1 MDLGV
6 VIVPL
11 SYNYSLKQGKEIKM
25 SKNVCI
31 GVDLGTTNS
40 AVSVFEGG
48 TYKIIPN
55 SEGNNTTPSVV
66 AFMDNGE
73 IIVGESAKR
82 QAVTNPLKTIDSV
95 KRIMGLMMNEPKTK
109 EAMDRVQ
116 YKIVNRN
123 GAAAIEFDGKT
134 YTPQEISAKILTK
147 LKNDA
152 EAYLGHPVT
161 DAVITVPA
169 YFNDAQR
176 KATQDAGK
184 IAGLN
189 VLRIINEP
197 TAASLAYGIDK
208 KEEETI
214 CVVDFGGGT
223 FDVSVIEVGDGAF
236 EVLST
241 DGNAFLG
248 GKDADKKIVDFLTAE
263 FKKDSGIDL
272 SKDALAMQ
280 RLMDTAEKA
289 KKELSSSMETDI
301 NLPYITADASGPKH
315 LVTKLTRAKFD
326 SMIEEMVDE
335 IIVHIKDALTQAK
348 MTKDDIKEVVMVGGS
363 TRIPL
368 VKTKVSEFF
377 NGKTLNN
384 SVNPDEVVAA
394 GAAIQG
400 GVLKGTVTDILL
412 LDVTPLSLGIE
423 TLGGI
428 MTKMIDKGTT
438 IPTSATETFST
449 AADNQPAV
457 SVLIGQGEANLFS
470 SNKLLGKFDLG
481 DIAPAP
487 RGIPQIE
494 IKLDV
499 DANGVLTVTAKDK
512 ATGKANSITIT
523 GSSGLTDAE
532 IAKMVADAEADNAKN
547 KDKLEAIKSKNNL
560 DSAISQAEKFI
571 KDNESVDTVA
581 LKTEI
586 ESAKTVVAN
595 DNASKDELGKAYEQL
610 MSVFQQIGAKM
621 YEQQTAQ
628 AHPEQ
633 QTAKDDSIIDAEF
646 TKE

>member
-1 MDLGV
+1 
-6 VIVPL
+6 
-11 SYNYSLKQGKEIKM
+11 M
-25 SKNVCI
+25 SKSHVI
-31 GVDLGTTNS
+31 GIDLGTTNS
-40 AVSVFEGG
+40 AVGVFENG

-73 IIVGESAKR
+73 VIVGESAKR
-82 QAVTNPLKTIDSV
+82 QAITNPLKTIDSV
-95 KRIMGLMMNEPKTK
+95 KRIMGLMMNESKAK
-109 EAMDRVQ
+109 EAMDKVQ

-123 GAAAIEFDGKT
+123 GAAAVEIDGKS

-147 LKNDA
+147 MKNDA
-152 EAYLGHPVT
+152 EAYLGTTVT

-208 KEEETI
+208 NEEETI

-223 FDVSVIEVGDGAF
+223 FDVSVIEAGDGAF

-263 FKKDSGIDL
+263 FKKDTGIDL
-272 SKDALAMQ
+272 SKDMLAMQ

-301 NLPYITADASGPKH
+301 NLPYITADATGPKH

-326 SMIEEMVDE
+326 SMIEDMVDE
-335 IIVHIKDALTQAK
+335 IIVHIKDALKQAK
-348 MTKDDIKEVVMVGGS
+348 VTKEDIKEVVMVGGS

-400 GVLKGTVTDILL
+400 GVLRGDVTDILL

-470 SNKLLGKFDLG
+470 ANKLLGKFDLG
-481 DIAPAP
+481 GIAPAP
-487 RGIPQIE
+487 RGVPQIE

-499 DANGVLTVTAKDK
+499 DANGVLTVSAKDK
-512 ATGKANSITIT
+512 ATGKQNSITIT

-532 IAKMVADAEADNAKN
+532 IAKMVAEAEADNARN
-547 KDKLEAIKSKNNL
+547 KDKLETIKAKNNL
-560 DSAISQAEKFI
+560 DSLISQAEKFI
-571 KDNESVDTVA
+571 KDNSTVDTA
-581 LKTEI
+581 ELKTEI
-586 ESAKTVVAN
+586 ESAQKVC
-595 DNASKDELGKAYEQL
+595 DNNTSSKDELEAAHNKL
-610 MSVFQQIGAKM
+610 MTTFQQIGTKM
-621 YEQQTAQ
+621 YESQQQQTAS

-633 QTAKDDSIIDAEF
+633 NTYDGTVIDAEVD
-646 TKE
+646 KG

>member
-1 MDLGV
+1 
-6 VIVPL
+6 
-11 SYNYSLKQGKEIKM
+11 M
-25 SKNVCI
+25 SKSQVI
-31 GVDLGTTNS
+31 GIDLGTTNS
-40 AVSVFEGG
+40 AVGVFENGA
-48 TYKIIPN
+48 YKIIPN

-82 QAVTNPLKTIDSV
+82 QAITNPLKTVDSV
-95 KRIMGLMMNEPKTK
+95 KRIMGMMFNESKTK
-109 EAMDRVQ
+109 EAMDKVQ
-116 YKIVNRN
+116 YKIVNRS
-123 GAAAIEFDGKT
+123 GAAGIEIDGKA
-134 YTPQEISAKILTK
+134 YSPEEISAKILMK
-147 LKNDA
+147 MKSDA
-152 EAYLGHPVT
+152 EAYLGTTVT

-169 YFNDAQR
+169 YFNDSQR

-208 KEEETI
+208 KHEETI

-223 FDVSVIEVGDGAF
+223 FDVSVIEAGDGTF

-248 GKDADKKIVDFLTAE
+248 GKDADKKIVDYLVAE
-263 FKKDSGIDL
+263 FKKDTGIDL

-280 RLMDTAEKA
+280 RLMDTAEKT

-301 NLPYITADASGPKH
+301 NLPYITADSTGPKH

-326 SMIEEMVDE
+326 GMIEDMVEE
-335 IIVHIKDALTQAK
+335 IIVHIKDALVQAK
-348 MTKDDIKEVVMVGGS
+348 VTKSDIKEVVMVGGS

-377 NGKTLNN
+377 DGKTLNN

-400 GVLKGTVTDILL
+400 GVLRGDVTDILL

-457 SVLIGQGEANLFS
+457 SVLIGQGEAQMFS

-481 DIAPAP
+481 GIAPAP
-487 RGIPQIE
+487 RGMPQIE

-532 IAKMVADAEADNAKN
+532 IAKMVADAEADNIKN
-547 KDKLEAIKSKNNL
+547 KDRLEAIKAKNTL
-560 DSAISQAEKFI
+560 DSVISQAEKFI
-571 KDNESVDTVA
+571 KDNSTVDTAA
-581 LKTEI
+581 LKTEV
-586 ESAKTVVAN
+586 ESAQTIA
-595 DNASKDELGKAYEQL
+595 DNNNSTKAELDSAHEKL
-610 MSVFQQIGAKM
+610 MKVFQEVGAKM
-621 YEQQTAQ
+621 YENQQTTQ

-633 QTAKDDSIIDAEF
+633 QNTYDGEVIDAEVE
-646 TKE
+646 K

>member
-1 MDLGV
+1 
-6 VIVPL
+6 
-11 SYNYSLKQGKEIKM
+11 M
-25 SKNVCI
+25 SKVVGI
-31 GVDLGTTNS
+31 DLGTTNS
-40 AVSVFEGG
+40 AVGVYENG
-48 TYKIIPN
+48 TFKIIPN

-66 AFMDNGE
+66 AFLDSGAV
-73 IIVGESAKR
+73 IVGESAKR
-82 QAVTNPLKTIDSV
+82 QSVTNPLRTIDSV
-95 KRIMGLMMNEPKTK
+95 KRIMGLMMNEKK
-109 EAMDRVQ
+109 AQEAMDKVQ

-123 GAAAIEFDGKT
+123 GAAAVEIDGKA

-152 EAYLGHPVT
+152 EDYLGTKVT

-208 KEEETI
+208 KKDEVI

-223 FDVSVIEVGDGAF
+223 FDVSVIDVGEDGSF

-248 GKDADKKIVDFLTAE
+248 GKDADKKIVDHLISE
-263 FKKDSGIDL
+263 FKKDTGVDL
-272 SKDALAMQ
+272 SKDTLALQ

-315 LVTKLTRAKFD
+315 LVTKITRSKFNT
-326 SMIEEMVDE
+326 MIEEMVDE
-335 IIVHIKDALTQAK
+335 IIVHIKDALEQANK
-348 MTKDDIKEVVMVGGS
+348 KPSEIDEVVMVGGS

-368 VKTKVSEFF
+368 VKERVSQFF

-400 GVLKGTVTDILL
+400 GVLKGEVTDVLL
-412 LDVTPLSLGIE
+412 LDVTPLSIGIE
-423 TLGGI
+423 TLGGV
-428 MTKMIDKGTT
+428 MTKMIEKGTT
-438 IPTSATETFST
+438 IPTTATEVFST

-457 SVLIGQGEANLFS
+457 SVMIGQGEAELFS
-470 SNKLLGKFDLG
+470 SNKLLGTFLLG
-481 DIAPAP
+481 DIPPAP
-487 RGIPQIE
+487 RGVPKIT
-494 IKLDV
+494 IKLDI
-499 DANGVLTVTAKDK
+499 DANGVLTVSAKDE

-523 GSSGLTDAE
+523 GSSGLTESE
-532 IAKMVADAEADNAKN
+532 IAKMVADAEADNVKN
-547 KDKLEAIKSKNNL
+547 KEKLEKIKSKNSL
-560 DSAISQAEKFI
+560 DSSIAQAEKFI
-571 KDNESVDTVA
+571 KDNTSIDAAA
-581 LKTEI
+581 LKNEI
-586 ESAKTVVAN
+586 ESAQKISESESSTKVDLDAATN
-595 DNASKDELGKAYEQL
+595 KL
-610 MSVFQQIGAKM
+610 MTVFQQIGSKM
-621 YEQQTAQ
+621 YEQQ
-628 AHPEQ
+628 
-633 QTAKDDSIIDAEF
+633 QTASAHAEKQPVDGEVIDAEIEN
-646 TKE
+646 K

>member
-1 MDLGV
+1 M
-6 VIVPL
+6 
-11 SYNYSLKQGKEIKM
+11 SNKNNSL
-25 SKNVCI
+25 CI

-40 AVSVFEGG
+40 AVGVFENGA
-48 TYKIIPN
+48 YKIIPN

-73 IIVGESAKR
+73 VIVGESAKR
-82 QAVTNPLKTIDSV
+82 QAITNPLKTIDSV
-95 KRIMGLMMNEPKTK
+95 KRIMGLMMNESKAK
-109 EAMDRVQ
+109 EAMDKVQ

-123 GAAAIEFDGKT
+123 GAAAVEIDGKS

-147 LKNDA
+147 MKNDA
-152 EAYLGHPVT
+152 EAYLGTTVT

-223 FDVSVIEVGDGAF
+223 FDVSVIEAGDGAF

-263 FKKDSGIDL
+263 FKKDTGIDL
-272 SKDALAMQ
+272 SKDMLAMQ

-301 NLPYITADASGPKH
+301 NLPYITADATGPKH

-326 SMIEEMVDE
+326 SMIEDMVDE
-335 IIVHIKDALTQAK
+335 IIVHIKDALKQAK
-348 MTKDDIKEVVMVGGS
+348 VTKEDIKEVVMVGGS

-400 GVLKGTVTDILL
+400 GVLRGDVTDILL

-470 SNKLLGKFDLG
+470 ANKLLGKFDLG
-481 DIAPAP
+481 GIAPAP
-487 RGIPQIE
+487 RGVPQIE

-499 DANGVLTVTAKDK
+499 DANGVLTVSAKDK
-512 ATGKANSITIT
+512 ATGKQNSITIT

-532 IAKMVADAEADNAKN
+532 IAKMVAEAEADNARN
-547 KDKLEAIKSKNNL
+547 KDKLEAIKAKNNL
-560 DSAISQAEKFI
+560 DSLISQAEKFI
-571 KDNESVDTVA
+571 KDNSTVDTA
-581 LKTEI
+581 ELKTEI
-586 ESAKTVVAN
+586 ESAQKVC
-595 DNASKDELGKAYEQL
+595 DNASSSKDELEAAHNKL
-610 MSVFQQIGAKM
+610 MTVFQQIGAKM
-621 YEQQTAQ
+621 YESQQQQTAS

-633 QTAKDDSIIDAEF
+633 NTYDGTVIDAEVD
-646 TKE
+646 KG

>member
-123 GAAAIEFDGKT
+123 GAAAIEIDGKS

-223 FDVSVIEVGDGAF
+223 FDVSVIEAGDGAF

-272 SKDALAMQ
+272 SKEALAMQ

-326 SMIEEMVDE
+326 GMIEEMVDE

-481 DIAPAP
+481 GIAPAP
-487 RGIPQIE
+487 RGVPKIT
-494 IKLDV
+494 IKFDI
-499 DANGVLTVTAKDK
+499 DANGVLTVSAKDDV
-512 ATGKANSITIT
+512 TGKANSVTVS
-523 GSSGLTDAE
+523 GSSGLTESE

-560 DSAISQAEKFI
+560 DGAISQAEKFI
-571 KDNESVDTVA
+571 KDNEIVDTAA

-595 DNASKDELGKAYEQL
+595 DNASKDELDKAYEQL

>member
-1 MDLGV
+1 
-6 VIVPL
+6 
-11 SYNYSLKQGKEIKM
+11 M

-95 KRIMGLMMNEPKTK
+95 KRIMGLMMDEPKTK

-214 CVVDFGGGT
+214 CVVDFGGELLA
-223 FDVSVIEVGDGAF
+223 VE
-236 EVLST
+236 
-241 DGNAFLG
+241 
-248 GKDADKKIVDFLTAE
+248 TA
-263 FKKDSGIDL
+263 
-272 SKDALAMQ
+272 
-280 RLMDTAEKA
+280 
-289 KKELSSSMETDI
+289 
-301 NLPYITADASGPKH
+301 
-315 LVTKLTRAKFD
+315 
-326 SMIEEMVDE
+326 
-335 IIVHIKDALTQAK
+335 
-348 MTKDDIKEVVMVGGS
+348 
-363 TRIPL
+363 
-368 VKTKVSEFF
+368 
-377 NGKTLNN
+377 
-384 SVNPDEVVAA
+384 
-394 GAAIQG
+394 
-400 GVLKGTVTDILL
+400 
-412 LDVTPLSLGIE
+412 
-423 TLGGI
+423 
-428 MTKMIDKGTT
+428 
-438 IPTSATETFST
+438 
-449 AADNQPAV
+449 
-457 SVLIGQGEANLFS
+457 
-470 SNKLLGKFDLG
+470 
-481 DIAPAP
+481 
-487 RGIPQIE
+487 
-494 IKLDV
+494 
-499 DANGVLTVTAKDK
+499 
-512 ATGKANSITIT
+512 
-523 GSSGLTDAE
+523 
-532 IAKMVADAEADNAKN
+532 
-547 KDKLEAIKSKNNL
+547 
-560 DSAISQAEKFI
+560 
-571 KDNESVDTVA
+571 
-581 LKTEI
+581 
-586 ESAKTVVAN
+586 
-595 DNASKDELGKAYEQL
+595 
-610 MSVFQQIGAKM
+610 
-621 YEQQTAQ
+621 
-628 AHPEQ
+628 
-633 QTAKDDSIIDAEF
+633 
-646 TKE
+646 